1 MKRTEQYHARPNLS
15 DNTRAMLRLKSP
27 ISMTLLVLLMALPL
41 HLRAARILIPFMVM
55 GFEKARQKSSELK
68 GIDVVFIYT
77 DANQEIREYSSPK
90 LQR

>member
-1 MKRTEQYHARPNLS
+1 MHTLNPRNGYPIENDLLS
-15 DNTRAMLRLKSP
+15 ASVLADDC
-27 ISMTLLVLLMALPL
+27 MTAD
-41 HLRAARILIPFMVM
+41 AWATAFMVM